1 MRNDMDNGHR
11 ELTNTDFARRFD
23 LVANSFDEIISGY
36 SAFRRYNALLPYIR
50 GSVLS
55 AGTGTGGLKVFYE
68 SAEDILNLDISF
80 NMCRVAKNKTGAPAV
95 CADAEDLPVADRTF
109 DTIVGSEMIYYL
121 NSPERFF
128 KEAFR
133 ILKPGGTL
141 LVTSANQKTVF
152 YDKLRTLLRFAG
164 FSRAYFDDG
173 ARQFMT
179 SKQLQRLFIGNGFK
193 VTMMRRILT
202 IPFESLR
209 WLDKRIENTRLS
221 RFAMFIVMA
230 GVKSTK

>member
-1 MRNDMDNGHR
+1 MLKN
-11 ELTNTDFARRFD
+11 LDFARRFD
-23 LVANSFDEIISGY
+23 HVADSFDEMISGY
-36 SAFRRYNALLPYIR
+36 SAFRRYDALSPYIR

-55 AGTGTGGLKVFYE
+55 AGTGTGGSKVLYE
-68 SAEDILNLDISF
+68 STKDILNLDISF
-80 NMCRVAKNKTGAPAV
+80 NMCRAAKNKTGAPAV

-121 NSPERFF
+121 NSPDRFF

-141 LVTSANQKTVF
+141 LITSANQKAVF
-152 YDKLRTLLRFAG
+152 YDKVRTFLRFAG

-179 SKQLQRLFIGNGFK
+179 LKQLQRLFIGNGFS
-193 VTMMRRILT
+193 VTMVRRILT
-202 IPFESLR
+202 IPFESFR
-209 WLDKRIENTRLS
+209 WLDRRIENTRMS

-230 GVKSTK
+230 GLKKEK